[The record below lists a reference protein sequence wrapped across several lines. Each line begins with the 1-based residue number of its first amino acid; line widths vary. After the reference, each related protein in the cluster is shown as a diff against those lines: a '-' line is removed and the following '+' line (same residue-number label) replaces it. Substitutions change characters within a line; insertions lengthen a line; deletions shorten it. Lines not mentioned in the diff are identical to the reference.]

1 MPISLHTFP
10 CLLKDSETFKNP
22 SRLEILT
29 WSLLSFGPL
38 ALSMCSGEQRGEV
51 SLQLEQ
57 KCYTL
62 EEKGL
67 FKTLLSVSEEGR
79 LGAGRDFLKARC
91 VVLLVSPGETWP
103 GVRVGTGD
111 RWRASYSKSPL
122 PHHCLATHFQ
132 HCATYPWASAS
143 SPLGLEL
150 SALCFPS
157 PRFPAVS
164 HYTTSHS

>member
-1 MPISLHTFP
+1 MTSDKDSSKRNSETHRDCMPISLHTFP

-67 FKTLLSVSEEGR
+67 FKTLLSVTEEGEAWGRER
-79 LGAGRDFLKARC
+79 LPQSQIC
-91 VVLLVSPGETWP
+91 STP
-103 GVRVGTGD
+103 GVSR
-111 RWRASYSKSPL
+111 
-122 PHHCLATHFQ
+122 
-132 HCATYPWASAS
+132 
-143 SPLGLEL
+143 
-150 SALCFPS
+150 
-157 PRFPAVS
+157 
-164 HYTTSHS
+164 